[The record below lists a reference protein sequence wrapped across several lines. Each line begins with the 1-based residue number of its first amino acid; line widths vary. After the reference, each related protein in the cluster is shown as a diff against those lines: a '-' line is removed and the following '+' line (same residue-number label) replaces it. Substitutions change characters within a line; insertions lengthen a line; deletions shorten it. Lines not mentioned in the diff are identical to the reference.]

1 MFVIA
6 RWHRTLPSSWPNGI
20 ATPAPLT
27 DEKGATP
34 EGQIADLVSAKVA
47 FLLER
52 NFMVW
57 TQQTEKTARQLAN
70 QEDLLKEILY
80 HCSTVEQELASMELF
95 GSESDQAFPTEL
107 AEVDSVRARLQ
118 SPPMQGTADSSISPS
133 PSIFNSYTQ
142 HDLGLRQDAQKVHSR
157 MSAHPT
163 ELTVPHTPLAQ
174 RIVGHPA
181 FDIFFGFVVMTNA
194 VFLGVDVQR
203 SITDPSPHVILK
215 TMQYIY
221 TLLFIAELAMRV
233 AAGGLQFFIS
243 EDWLWAL
250 VDVVIVLGALLDVV
264 LDILEAVQATGS
276 EMLSGIDGVSS
287 LKAFRIIRI
296 TRILKT
302 VQVVRVFRFVMA
314 LRTLV
319 TSIFHT
325 LKALLWALILLFLIV
340 YVFSVIFTSAVNEAL
355 SDPSH
360 LLPAEANEQA
370 RRYFSSLYDTMLSL
384 LMSIAGGVSWEEV
397 IAPLRHVSEVW
408 GVAFLVFFSFTYFA
422 VLNVVTAVFCTTAL
436 ESAQNDHATVVQSL
450 LDNKETHLSK
460 LRAVFSSL
468 GATETG
474 AITYTMFEEKINTP
488 EIKGYLETLGL
499 DVWDAW
505 SFFKLLDTD
514 GGGAIDIE
522 EFFMGCLRFRGQAS
536 AMDVGKILQ
545 DQNWLIT
552 SQGKFQAHVEG
563 ELNTLKESMS
573 TLLEQ
578 MTSSRSFRPASK
590 KPTLMGR
597 WKEL

>member
-1 MFVIA
+1 
-6 RWHRTLPSSWPNGI
+6 
-20 ATPAPLT
+20 
-27 DEKGATP
+27 
-34 EGQIADLVSAKVA
+34 
-47 FLLER
+47 
-52 NFMVW
+52 
-57 TQQTEKTARQLAN
+57 
-70 QEDLLKEILY
+70 
-80 HCSTVEQELASMELF
+80 MELF

>member
-1 MFVIA
+1 MD
-6 RWHRTLPSSWPNGI
+6 LPRERSHNFSE
-20 ATPAPLT
+20 

-52 NFMVW
+52 NFMVR

>member
-1 MFVIA
+1 MD
-6 RWHRTLPSSWPNGI
+6 LPRERSHNFREDGEGG
-20 ATPAPLT
+20 TH
-27 DEKGATP
+27 
-34 EGQIADLVSAKVA
+34 EGQIADLVSDKVA
-47 FLLER
+47 FLLEQ

-57 TQQTEKTARQLAN
+57 AQQNEKTLRKLAN

-95 GSESDQAFPTEL
+95 GGCESEQAFPTHL
-107 AEVDSVRARLQ
+107 NEVDSIRTRLQ
-118 SPPMQGTADSSISPS
+118 SPPLQDTAESSASPS

-142 HDLGLRQDAQKVHSR
+142 HYLGLRQDAQKVHSR
-157 MSAHPT
+157 MSVYQT
-163 ELTVPHTPLAQ
+163 EVAVPHTPLAQ

-194 VFLGVDVQR
+194 VFLGVEVQR
-203 SITDPSPHVILK
+203 SITDPNPHVILK
-215 TMQYIY
+215 TLQYIY
-221 TLLFIAELAMRV
+221 AALFVVELATRV
-233 AAGGLQFFIS
+233 AAGGMKIFIS
-243 EDWLWAL
+243 DDWIWAL
-250 VDVVIVLGALLDVV
+250 VDVVIVVGALLDVV

-355 SDPSH
+355 ADPSH

-370 RRYFSSLYDTMLSL
+370 RRYFSSLYDTMLTL

-450 LDNKETHLSK
+450 LDNKETHLNK

-474 AITYTMFEEKINTP
+474 AITYAMFEDKINTP
-488 EIKGYLETLGL
+488 EVKGYLETLGL

-552 SQGKFQAHVEG
+552 SQGKFQAYVEG
-563 ELNTLKESMS
+563 ELNTLKESVAA
-573 TLLEQ
+573 LLEQ

>member
-1 MFVIA
+1 MD
-6 RWHRTLPSSWPNGI
+6 LPRERSHNFSE
-20 ATPAPLT
+20 